1 MSSTMIRTA
10 ISLVWL
16 TLVALASHA
25 QVNDAARAL
34 KLLPAPKEVQMAE
47 GRIVIKPTT
56 TILISD
62 AEDRFA
68 AETLQKEI
76 HERTGMRLSIESVN
90 AASKTIGHISLG
102 RLTDRGLRAY
112 LESQG
117 VRVDKFYGADLNG
130 NDSAKRDYAIRHYPK
145 HDYVEKDSE
154 QYAEKHDSNKC
165 DSIPNGVYD
174 QGYIIRVTDSGVLVA
189 GCTAQGLFYGAQT
202 LRQLLRPDGF
212 GGKTLAIPALV
223 IRDWPSMEW
232 RGVSD
237 DISRGPIPT
246 FDYLKTQ
253 IRTLAEYKINMLGLN
268 MEHVFDFQTQPLVS
282 PKDAAPKESAAKDA
296 ASKEAGTQAAL
307 TPTEIKAL
315 VDYARRYFITIVPEQ
330 QAFGHLHQFLKYEIY
345 SDLAEMPHGHVL
357 TPSNPKT
364 YDLIRQ
370 IYGEIVPLFP
380 GLFFH
385 IGSDETFE
393 LGLGQTKTL
402 AAQQGLGRVYL
413 EHLQKVF
420 EIMQP
425 YHKQLMF
432 WGDIAVKYPELLTIL
447 PKDMIAVPWDY
458 DPKPSYENIIT
469 PYTNAGLRVVVAP
482 GAGNWGVIWPDFD
495 SAFVNIRNFIRD
507 GQKHQALGVLNT
519 TWNDD
524 GESLVDMTWPAL
536 VFGAAAGWQPGESN
550 IDDFKNSYD
559 WAFYRNDED
568 RTFADV
574 VDNLDRPHS
583 LLAGIKLDNA
593 SNELF
598 WSDPFSAAGAATAD
612 KALPV
617 THELRLSAEHA
628 AESLA
633 LNRAKARLHAETLDD
648 MLLAAWHLDTL
659 GLKIQFTAEISRY
672 YWDAYQNQ
680 SDGLRVQHDL
690 DEIVDIN
697 GRLQSLRDAITE
709 MRRMYSDGWARENRS
724 YWLNNV
730 LVRYDS
736 LAYEVQGKIIAV
748 QAAQRQYW
756 TIKTLPAPE
765 QLGFFLK

>member
-1 MSSTMIRTA
+1 MKIT
-10 ISLVWL
+10 SLIITKWIPL
-16 TLVALASHA
+16 ACLACLPLASHA
-25 QVNDAARAL
+25 QVSDAVRAL
-34 KLLPAPKEVQMAE
+34 KILPAPKEVRIVE
-47 GRIVIKPTT
+47 GRIVIKPST
-56 TILISD
+56 TILISN
-62 AEDRFA
+62 AEDRTA

-76 HERTGMRLSIESVN
+76 HDRTGMKLSIETVT
-90 AASKTIGHISLG
+90 AAPKTSGHISLG
-102 RLTDRGLRAY
+102 RLTDRGLRSY

-117 VRVDKFYGADLNG
+117 VKAGDDLG
-130 NDSAKRDYAIRHYPK
+130 S
-145 HDYVEKDSE
+145 
-154 QYAEKHDSNKC
+154 
-165 DSIPNGVYD
+165 
-174 QGYIIRVTDSGVLVA
+174 QGYVIRVTDSGVLVA
-189 GCTAQGLFYGAQT
+189 GRTAQGLFYGVQT
-202 LRQLLRPDGF
+202 FRQLLRPEGP
-212 GGKTLAIPALV
+212 GGKMLAVPALV

-246 FDYLKTQ
+246 LDYLKMQ
-253 IRTLAEYKINMLGLN
+253 IRTLAEYKINLLGFN

-282 PKDAAPKESAAKDA
+282 PKEASPKE
-296 ASKEAGTQAAL
+296 AAL
-307 TPTEIKAL
+307 TPAEIKEL
-315 VDYARRYFITIVPEQ
+315 VDYAGKYYITLLPEQ

-345 SDLAEMPHGHVL
+345 SELAETPHGHVL
-357 TPSNPKT
+357 TPINPKT
-364 YDLIRQ
+364 YDFIRQ
-370 IYGEIVPLFP
+370 VYGEVVPLFP
-380 GLFFH
+380 GPFFH

-393 LGLGQTKTL
+393 LGLGQTKDL

-482 GAGNWGVIWPDFD
+482 GAGNWGVIWPNLE
-495 SAFVNIRNFIRD
+495 SAFVNIRNFVRD
-507 GQKHQALGVLNT
+507 GQRRQAIGALNT

-536 VFGAAAGWQPGESN
+536 VFGAAASWQPGESS
-550 IDDFKNSYD
+550 IDDFKSSYD
-559 WAFYRNDED
+559 WAFYRNEGD
-568 RTFADV
+568 TFSGV
-574 VDNLDRPHS
+574 LENLDRAHT
-583 LLAGIKLDNA
+583 LLASVKLNNA
-593 SNELF
+593 THELF
-598 WSDPFSAAGAATAD
+598 WSDPFSEAGANTAA

-617 THELRLSAEHA
+617 THDLRISAEHA
-628 AESLA
+628 AETLMRD
-633 LNRAKARLHAETLDD
+633 RAKAHLHAETLDD

-659 GLKIQFTAEISRY
+659 GLKIQFTSEISGF

-680 SDGLRVQHDL
+680 TDGTRAQHDL

-697 GRLQSLRDAITE
+697 GRLESLRDAITQL
-709 MRRMYSDGWARENRS
+709 RKMYGEGWARENHP
-724 YWLNNV
+724 YWLDNV

-736 LAYEVQGKIIAV
+736 LASEVQAKIVVV

-756 TIKTLPAPE
+756 NTKTLPPPE